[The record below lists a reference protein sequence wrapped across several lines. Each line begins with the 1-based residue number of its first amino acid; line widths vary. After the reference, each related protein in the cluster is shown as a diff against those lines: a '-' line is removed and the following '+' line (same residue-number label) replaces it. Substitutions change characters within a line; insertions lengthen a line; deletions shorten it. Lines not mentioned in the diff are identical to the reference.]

1 MNTEFFKHLF
11 QAPNWGNLMIYSHR
25 RSPSEHRTYRP
36 LALVIALA
44 TGFSTPLIAAEPPSP
59 KVGPVSKNTLYSPDS
74 DPTFAQPY
82 IDVDEWRDAPVR
94 HRYVH
99 GGFKGTDTRF
109 SFYFPPKAQYQGRFF
124 QHITPVPD
132 SENLAQKAKPGEF
145 NKIGSA
151 FESGAYFIETNGGGQ
166 IDLTRGANVLK
177 DPTITA
183 YRANA
188 AAAAYSRKI
197 ASQIY
202 GGKRPFGY
210 AYGGSGGG
218 YRTIGSLENTT
229 GVWDG
234 AVPYVIG
241 STMAI
246 PNMFTVRMQAL
257 RVLRDKF
264 SGIVDA
270 VEPGGSGD
278 PYAGLTPYEASVLR
292 EADRMGFPMKAWF
305 GHKTMGLHG
314 FAALYGGV
322 AGADPTYFTDFWTK
336 PGYLGHDHPEYFTKD
351 RIQHKAKVAEVI
363 TAREAARLGLST
375 DPFAQENRGGVDNA
389 YKGPPAEAE
398 NVVGYRLASTP
409 PSVYFLGGD
418 LNVGSGSAAG
428 KRLMLST
435 LKGDVVML
443 GVADQRLAK
452 QIQPGDEVTVDN
464 SNFLAMES
472 YHRHQVPGPEFK
484 VWDQFRSA
492 DGTPIYPQRPMLL
505 GPIFVK
511 STSGS
516 LQTGKFEGKMI
527 VAASLLDREA
537 MPWQADWYRKQVQKN
552 LGSGATDSFRLWY
565 TDHALHGDEPTVEA
579 ANRIVS
585 YVPVLQEA
593 LRDVA
598 LWAEKGIAPPAS
610 TVYSIED
617 GQVRVPADAA
627 ERKGIQPV
635 VALTVDGG
643 KSIEVKAGQT
653 VTFNGSIAV
662 PPGAGYVTS
671 AKWDFTG
678 DGSFSEATK
687 LPAKARQAT
696 VSATHR
702 FDKPGTVYV
711 ALRATAQREGESGNP
726 YRQIPNLDRVRVIVR

>member
-1 MNTEFFKHLF
+1 MIDSNCKSVNRRGTHLRLTL
-11 QAPNWGNLMIYSHR
+11 AV
-25 RSPSEHRTYRP
+25 
-36 LALVIALA
+36 ALVAGCATAVIADE
-44 TGFSTPLIAAEPPSP
+44 PLPAAPALVA
-59 KVGPVSKNTLYSPDS
+59 KAALYSPDS

-82 IDVDEWRDAPVR
+82 IDVDEWREGPVK

-99 GGFKGTDTRF
+99 GGFTGTDTRF
-109 SFYFPPKAQYQGRFF
+109 SFYLPPKGQYQGRFF

-151 FESGAYFIETNGGGQ
+151 FESGAYFVETNGGGQ
-166 IDLTRGANVLK
+166 IDLTKGAYALK

-197 ASQIY
+197 AVQMYS
-202 GGKRPFGY
+202 GKRPFGY

-264 SGIVDA
+264 PRIVDA
-270 VEPGGSGD
+270 MEPGGSGD

-292 EADRMGFPMKAWF
+292 EVDRMGFPMKAWF
-305 GHKTMGLHG
+305 GYKTMGLHG

-322 AGADPTYFTDFWTK
+322 SMADPTYFTDFWTK

-351 RIQHKAKVAEVI
+351 RVQHKAKVAEVI
-363 TAREAARLGLST
+363 TARDAARLGLST
-375 DPFAQENRGGVDNA
+375 GPFAQQNRGGVDNA
-389 YKGPPAEAE
+389 YKGPPEEAE
-398 NVVGYRLASTP
+398 NVVGYRLATTP
-409 PSVYFLGGD
+409 PPVYFLGGD
-418 LNVGSGSAAG
+418 MTVFSGAAAG

-435 LKGDVVML
+435 LKGNVVML
-443 GVADQRLAK
+443 GVSDPRLAK
-452 QIQPGDEVTVDN
+452 QIQPGDEVAVDN
-464 SNFLAMES
+464 SNFLAMET

-484 VWDQFRSA
+484 VWDQFRKA
-492 DGTPIYPQRPMLL
+492 DGSPIYPQRPMLL

-516 LQTGKFEGKMI
+516 LQTGKFQGKMI

-537 MPWQADWYRKQVQKN
+537 MPWQADWYRKQVEKN
-552 LGSGATDSFRLWY
+552 LGARTNGSFRLWY

-610 TVYSIED
+610 TAYTIDE
-617 GQVRVPADAA
+617 GQVRVSADAL

-635 VALTVDGG
+635 VGLTVNGA
-643 KSIEVKAGQT
+643 KSIEIKAGQS
-653 VTFNGSIAV
+653 VTFTGNIAV
-662 PPGAGYVTS
+662 PPGTGTVTS
-671 AKWDFTG
+671 AKWDFSGTG
-678 DGSFSEATK
+678 EFGEAAK
-687 LPAKARQAT
+687 LPVKAREVK

-702 FDKPGTVYV
+702 FDAPGTVYV
-711 ALRATAQREGESGNP
+711 ALRATAQRQGAADNL
-726 YRQIPNLDRVRVIVR
+726 YRQIQNLDRVRVVIK

>member
-1 MNTEFFKHLF
+1 
-11 QAPNWGNLMIYSHR
+11 MIDINSM
-25 RSPSEHRTYRP
+25 PSILCVTSLRLTLA
-36 LALVIALA
+36 LALVAGCATPAIAD
-44 TGFSTPLIAAEPPSP
+44 EPPP
-59 KVGPVSKNTLYSPDS
+59 AAAAPVASAALYSPDN

-82 IDVDEWRDAPVR
+82 IDVDEWRDGPIR

-99 GGFKGTDTRF
+99 GGFTGTDTRF
-109 SFYFPPKAQYQGRFF
+109 SFYLPPKGQYQGRFF

-151 FESGAYFIETNGGGQ
+151 SESGAYFVETNGGGQ
-166 IDLTRGANVLK
+166 IDLTKGANALK

-197 ASQIY
+197 AVQMY

-264 SGIVDA
+264 PGIVDA
-270 VEPGGSGD
+270 MEPGGSGD

-292 EADRMGFPMKAWF
+292 EVDRMGFPMKAWF
-305 GHKTMGLHG
+305 GYKTMGLHG
-314 FAALYGGV
+314 FAALYGGISM
-322 AGADPTYFTDFWTK
+322 ADPTYFTDFWTK

-351 RIQHKAKVAEVI
+351 RVQHKAKVAEVI
-363 TAREAARLGLST
+363 TARDAARLGLST
-375 DPFAQENRGGVDNA
+375 DPFAQQNRGGVDNA
-389 YKGPPAEAE
+389 YKGRPEEAE
-398 NVVGYRLASTP
+398 NVVGYRLATTP
-409 PSVYFLGGD
+409 PPVYFLGGD
-418 LNVGSGSAAG
+418 LTAGSGGAAG
-428 KRLMLST
+428 KRLTLST

-443 GVADQRLAK
+443 GVSDPRLAK
-452 QIQPGDEVTVDN
+452 QIQPGDEVTIDN
-464 SNFLAMES
+464 SNFLAMET

-484 VWDQFRSA
+484 VWDQFRRT

-516 LQTGKFEGKMI
+516 LQTGKFQGKMI

-537 MPWQADWYRKQVQKN
+537 MPWQADWYRKQVEKN
-552 LGSGATDSFRLWY
+552 LGAAANDSFRLWY

-610 TVYSIED
+610 TAYAIDE
-617 GQVRVPADAA
+617 GQVRVSEDAT
-627 ERKGIQPV
+627 ERKGVQPV
-635 VALTVDGG
+635 LALTVNGA
-643 KSIEVKAGQT
+643 KSIEVRAGQT
-653 VTFNGSIAV
+653 VTFTGSIAV
-662 PPGAGYVTS
+662 PPGAGSVTS
-671 AKWDFTG
+671 AKWDLTG
-678 DGSFSEATK
+678 AGIFSEEAK
-687 LPAKARQAT
+687 VPAKVRTAK
-696 VSATHR
+696 VSATYR
-702 FDKPGTVYV
+702 FDTPGTVYV
-711 ALRATAQREGESGNP
+711 ALRATAQREGETGNR
-726 YRQIPNLDRVRVIVR
+726 YRQIQNLDRVRVVVN